1 DRVVSCQLVCAID
14 DVSYLFSVNFSD
26 LICLDVYRRVRTVQS
41 ELISIW
47 SVQFGNVAWKPDAAI
62 LVPWAGRLCQSV
74 HVSDRSLLIYDG
86 TWAENGE
93 DISDI
98 ATLGYFILK

>member
-1 DRVVSCQLVCAID
+1 
-14 DVSYLFSVNFSD
+14 
-26 LICLDVYRRVRTVQS
+26 
-41 ELISIW
+41 
-47 SVQFGNVAWKPDAAI
+47 VQFGNVAWKPDAAI
-62 LVPWAGRLCQSV
+62 LVPWADRLCQSV

-98 ATLGYFILK
+98 ATLGYFILKLLRKPIFLGAGRCGVLRLVLAQTIY